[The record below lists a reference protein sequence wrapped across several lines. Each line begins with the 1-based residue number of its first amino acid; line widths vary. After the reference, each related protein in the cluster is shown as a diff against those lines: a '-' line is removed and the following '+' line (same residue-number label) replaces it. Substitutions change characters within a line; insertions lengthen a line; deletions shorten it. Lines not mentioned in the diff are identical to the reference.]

1 MGFYQTY
8 GGRPVSQQIEVTEEK
23 RNVYDD
29 CNRLTDRWYHTS
41 FSPSTLCL
49 VLYSVWYFQSY
60 LTAYNSSYCSLL
72 HSIYFLYPHPLILPF
87 GLVTGVV
94 SIQ

>member
-49 VLYSVWYFQSY
+49 VLCSVWHIQSY
-60 LTAYNSSYCSLL
+60 LIRLTIPPTVAYSTQSISY
-72 HSIYFLYPHPLILPF
+72 ILILSSF
-87 GLVTGVV
+87 LSV
-94 SIQ
+94 